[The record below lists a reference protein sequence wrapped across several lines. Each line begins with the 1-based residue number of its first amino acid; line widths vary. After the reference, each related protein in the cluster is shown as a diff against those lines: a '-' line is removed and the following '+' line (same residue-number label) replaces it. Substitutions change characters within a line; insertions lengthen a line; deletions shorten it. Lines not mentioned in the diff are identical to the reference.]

1 MEYAATIVAPTETEA
16 LEAVRSL
23 GWAASEIEMV
33 DGGIYEAL
41 LEIDEAS
48 EAELQKD
55 GEITH
60 EYGVV
65 SITVIN
71 EVVEI

>member
-1 MEYAATIVAPTETEA
+1 MEYAATIVAPNLTEA
-16 LEAVRSL
+16 LEAVQL
-23 GWAASEIEMV
+23 FGWATRDIEMV
-33 DGGIYEAL
+33 SHGIYEAL
-41 LEIDEAS
+41 LEIDEDS
-48 EAELQKD
+48 EAELQED

-71 EVVEI
+71 EGVEI

>member
-1 MEYAATIVAPTETEA
+1 MKYAATIVAPNLAEA
-16 LEAVRSL
+16 LEAVRL
-23 GWAASEIEMV
+23 FGWAASEIEAV
-33 DGGIYEAL
+33 DHGIYEAL

-65 SITVIN
+65 SITVTN
-71 EVVEI
+71 EGVEI